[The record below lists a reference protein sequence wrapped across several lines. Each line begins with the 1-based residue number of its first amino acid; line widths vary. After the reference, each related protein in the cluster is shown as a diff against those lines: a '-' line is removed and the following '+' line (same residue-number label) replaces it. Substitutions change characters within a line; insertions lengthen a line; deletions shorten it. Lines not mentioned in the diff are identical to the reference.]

1 MRSICLCFQV
11 HQPVRLKKYTFFDIG
26 KSDYYYDDS
35 KNETVIKRVS
45 ENCYMQANKT
55 ILHLIHKSKGRFK
68 VSYAISGT
76 AIDQFNRY
84 APEVVESFKALAS
97 TGSVEFLA
105 QTYSNSLAFLKSRH
119 HFTTQVEAQ
128 ASAIESLFGQ
138 KPEVFSNTGLIY
150 SDEIGTK
157 VSAMGYKAALCGSPR
172 HILQWR
178 SPNYLYSNPANA
190 SLSVL
195 LKNQELSDDIALRF
209 SNKNWIGWPLT
220 SKKYVSWLN
229 KTSKE
234 ENIINLFMDYET
246 FGEYHRKESGIFEFL
261 DTLPSA
267 VFTRS
272 DFQFMNPA
280 EVADRYRPI
289 SAIHVPYSQTWGDNL
304 WNLSACL
311 GNELQQE
318 AFEQLCALGRM
329 VDHCTCPKLIKDWQY
344 LQSSDHFYYMNTN
357 GLSGGEIRA
366 VLNHYPSP
374 YDAFINYMNV
384 LSDFTIRLKKHTVD
398 VQSQDDM
405 DKREE
410 LYYALL

>member
-1 MRSICLCFQV
+1 MRSICLCFQI

-26 KSDYYYDDS
+26 KSDYYHDDS

-45 ENCYMQANKT
+45 ENCYMQANKK
-55 ILHLIHKSKGRFK
+55 ILHLINKSKGRFK
-68 VSYAISGT
+68 VSYSISGT

-84 APEVVESFKALAS
+84 APEVVQSFKELAS

-105 QTYSNSLAFLKSRH
+105 QTYSNSLSFLKSKH
-119 HFTTQVEAQ
+119 HFVTQVESH

-138 KPEVFSNTGLIY
+138 KPGVFSNTGLIY
-150 SDEIGTK
+150 SDEIGTT
-157 VSAMGYKAALCGSPR
+157 VSAMGYKAALCGSPS

-178 SPNYLYSNPANA
+178 SPNYVYSNPANP
-190 SLSVL
+190 SLAVL
-195 LKNQELSDDIALRF
+195 LKNQQLSDDIALRF

-220 SKKYVSWLN
+220 SQKYVSWLN

-246 FGEYHRKESGIFEFL
+246 FGEYHRTDSGIFDFL
-261 DTLPSA
+261 DTFSSV

-272 DFQFMNPA
+272 DFQFMNPTD
-280 EVADRYRPI
+280 VVNHYRPV
-289 SAIHVPYSQTWGDNL
+289 SVIHVPYSQAWGDNQ

-318 AFEQLCALGRM
+318 AFEQLCALSRM
-329 VDHCTCPKLIKDWQY
+329 IDHCTCPKLIKDWQY

-357 GLSGGEIRA
+357 ALSGAEIKA
-366 VLNHYPSP
+366 VNNHYPSS

-384 LSDFTIRLKKHTVD
+384 LSDFTIRLKKHTGD
-398 VQSQDDM
+398 IHLQDHM
-405 DKREE
+405 DRREE
-410 LYYALL
+410 LYHSFL